1 MKKSIFKTIIIFYF
15 ILLVLSCVLSELN
28 FLPMGISL
36 AVIQVMAILL
46 LLLPLVLLALLIK
59 TIADIRKGKKRIIL
73 LIVILICFI
82 CSTIVNI
89 YVITDLFRPS
99 IDITHITHCT
109 SATNCVD
116 NGDGTRTCHYYTDEG
131 ILSEDTVICTIAKDE

>member
-1 MKKSIFKTIIIFYF
+1 MKKSIFKTIIICYF
-15 ILLVLSCVLSELN
+15 ILLVLSCVLSELY

-36 AVIQVMAILL
+36 AIIQVMAILL

-59 TIADIRKGKKRIIL
+59 TIADIKKGKKRIIL

-82 CSTIVNI
+82 CSTLVNI

-99 IDITHITHCT
+99 IGITHCA

-131 ILSEDTVICTIAKDE
+131 ILSEDTIICTIAKDE